1 MWVFEFR
8 LPNGSRAV
16 SQVGRVVLL
25 IAGLSCSDAPSNGV
39 APPSAPSSAAVVG
52 PPNIIFIL
60 SDDEDVGLHAFLP
73 KTKAL
78 LHDKGTTLT
87 NFFVTYSLCCPSRA
101 SILRGQYPHNTLVES
116 NAPPGGGYV
125 RFKTLG
131 REQATI
137 GTWLQQAGYRTV
149 FIGKYMN
156 GYDISTAGPAPPGWS
171 QWNAVLQ
178 DSTLNGGYNYR
189 MDEDGAIVS
198 YGSAPA
204 DFLTD
209 VIARKATT
217 AIRQAA
223 LDGVPIFL
231 YLAPVSPH
239 LPAGW
244 APRHSGLFTAAPLPI
259 SPNYNEKNVS
269 DKPAPIRSLPLIGS
283 TALSNLTSDYRDRL
297 RALQS
302 VDDLVDSV
310 VTTLR
315 STRVL
320 DKTWIFYTSDNG
332 FHMGAHRS
340 RTGKNLPYEEDLRVP
355 FVVRGPRVP
364 KGAVVPEMGLNIDL
378 APTFAQIAGATPTV
392 PQDGRSLLPLLTGAA
407 TGWRL
412 SFQSERGAQDFAWIS
427 SREGELHPQ
436 LELGDVAA
444 AGSPGL
450 GWNAIRT
457 SRWKYVEW
465 ANGDRELYDL
475 NADPFELTNRF
486 HIGDTLN
493 APPLMMRLHQLMT
506 CAGAQCAAVEN
517 MPVP

>member
-1 MWVFEFR
+1 
-8 LPNGSRAV
+8 
-16 SQVGRVVLL
+16 
-25 IAGLSCSDAPSNGV
+25 V
-39 APPSAPSSAAVVG
+39 APPSTPASSAIATR

-60 SDDEDVGLHAFLP
+60 SDDEDVGIHAFLP

-78 LHDKGTTLT
+78 LHDQGTTLT

-101 SILRGQYPHNTLVES
+101 SILRGQYPHNTLVEA
-116 NAPPGGGYV
+116 NGGPGGGYL

-131 REQATI
+131 REQETI

-156 GYDISTAGPAPPGWS
+156 GYDISTAGPPPPGWT
-171 QWNAVLQ
+171 QWTGVLN
-178 DSTLNGGYNYR
+178 DSSVNGGYNYQT
-189 MDEDGAIVS
+189 DEDGVIVS

-209 VIARKATT
+209 MIARKATA

-223 LDGVPIFL
+223 LDKVPLFL

-244 APRHSGLFTAAPLPI
+244 APRHAGLFTATPLAM
-259 SPNYNEKNVS
+259 SPNFNEKNVS
-269 DKPAPIRSLPLIGS
+269 DKPAAIQSLPLLGS
-283 TALSNLTSDYRDRL
+283 TAISSLTNAYRGRL

-315 STRVL
+315 SARVL
-320 DKTWIFYTSDNG
+320 DKAWIFYTSDNG

-340 RTGKNLPYEEDLRVP
+340 RSGKNLPYEEDLRVP
-355 FVVRGPRVP
+355 FVVRGPGVTRG
-364 KGAVVPEMGLNIDL
+364 KVVPEIGLNIDL
-378 APTFAQIAGATPTV
+378 APTFAEIAGAAPTV
-392 PQDGRSLLPLLTGAA
+392 PQDGRSLLPLLTGTAPA
-407 TGWRL
+407 WRL
-412 SFQSERGAQDFAWIS
+412 SFQAERGAQDLAWIS
-427 SREGELHPQ
+427 SRPGELHPQ
-436 LELGDVAA
+436 LEVGDVSA
-444 AGSPGL
+444 AGFPGL

-475 NADPFELTNRF
+475 MVDPYELTNRF
-486 HIGDTLN
+486 YIADTLN
-493 APPLMMRLHQLMT
+493 APLLQTRLHELMT
-506 CAGAQCAAVEN
+506 CAGPQCASVEDLT
-517 MPVP
+517 VP